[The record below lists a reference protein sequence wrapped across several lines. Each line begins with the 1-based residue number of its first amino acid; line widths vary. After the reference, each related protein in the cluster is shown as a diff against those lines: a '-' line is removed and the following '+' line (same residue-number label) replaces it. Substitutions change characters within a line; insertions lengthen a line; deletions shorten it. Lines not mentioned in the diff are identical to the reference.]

1 MKEETAAN
9 KTSKMKSDGKKGRS
23 RPSWSSGG
31 GEKARKAS
39 DTSKAE
45 DKG

>member
-1 MKEETAAN
+1 MKEERAGN
-9 KTSKMKSDGKKGRS
+9 KTSKMKSDGKKGSS
-23 RPSWSSGG
+23 RPSWSNGG

-39 DTSKAE
+39 NTSKAE

>member
-23 RPSWSSGG
+23 RPWVALMVQRRRREG
-31 GEKARKAS
+31 
-39 DTSKAE
+39 
-45 DKG
+45 